1 MNSADVPANSQTG
14 ENSAHASSC
23 AGAIIVAAGLTQRNA
38 GSAADDGDAYDAGWA
53 PLAGRPVLAWAVAS
67 ILRDTRIGEVVL
79 VVTPDRVSDAQ
90 ALVTREH
97 WGGGVTVVPAD
108 GPRRRDAV
116 RSALHA
122 LSPACR
128 WIVVHEATRPLVTPE
143 LIDAGFVAAQQT
155 GAAAASEPVKET
167 IKRVQDGIVAE
178 TLDRSTL
185 VLLQTPQVFE
195 RAVLLAAHQQTDLT
209 LDLPDDA
216 TLAISAGIRVATFPS
231 SHDNIAVTA
240 PDDLAV
246 ATALLTHGGKQLR

>member
-1 MNSADVPANSQTG
+1 MDSAHILANSTTG
-14 ENSAHASSC
+14 ENSAHASAR
-23 AGAIIVAAGLTQRNA
+23 AGAIVVAAGLTHRNE
-38 GSAADDGDAYDAGWA
+38 GSAAHDGDASDAGWA

-67 ILRDTRIGEVVL
+67 ILRDSRIAEVVL
-79 VVTPDRVSDAQ
+79 VVAPDRAGDAR
-90 ALVTREH
+90 ALITREQ
-97 WGGGVTVVPAD
+97 WKGVTVVPAD

-116 RSALHA
+116 KSALHA

-143 LIDAGFVAAQQT
+143 VITAGFVAAQQT

-167 IKRVQDGIVAE
+167 IKRVQDGVIAE

-185 VLLQTPQVFE
+185 VLLQTPQIFE
-195 RAVLLAAHQQTDLT
+195 RKVLLAAHEQTDPA

-216 TLAISAGIRVATFPS
+216 TLAVSAGIRVATFPS
-231 SHDNIAVTA
+231 SHDNIAVTT

>member
-1 MNSADVPANSQTG
+1 MNSADVPANSQTV

-23 AGAIIVAAGLTQRNA
+23 AGAIIVAAGLTQRNE
-38 GSAADDGDAYDAGWA
+38 GSGADDGDAYDAGWA
-53 PLAGRPVLAWAVAS
+53 PLAGRPVLAWAVRS

-79 VVTPDRVSDAQ
+79 VVTPDRVGDAQ

-97 WGGGVTVVPAD
+97 WGGVTVIPAD

-116 RSALHA
+116 RSALPA

-167 IKRVQDGIVAE
+167 IKRVEDGIVAE

-195 RAVLLAAHQQTDLT
+195 RAVLLAAHQQTDPA

-216 TLAISAGIRVATFPS
+216 TLAILAGVRVATFPG

-246 ATALLTHGGKQLR
+246 AKALLTHGGKQLR

>member
-1 MNSADVPANSQTG
+1 MDSADISANSKTG
-14 ENSAHASSC
+14 ENSADASSC
-23 AGAIIVAAGLTQRNA
+23 AGAIIVAVGLTHRNE
-38 GSAADDGDAYDAGWA
+38 GCAAHDGDAFDANWA
-53 PLAGRPVLAWAVAS
+53 PLAGRPMLAWAVAS

-79 VVTPDRVSDAQ
+79 VVAPDRAGDAH
-90 ALVTREH
+90 ALVTREQ
-97 WGGGVTVVPAD
+97 WKGVTVVAAD

-116 RSALHA
+116 RSGLQA

-128 WIVVHEATRPLVTPE
+128 WTVVHEATRPFVGPE
-143 LIDAGFVAAQQT
+143 LIATGFVAAQPT

-167 IKRVQDGIVAE
+167 IKRVQDGSITA

-195 RAVLLAAHQQTDLT
+195 RAVLLAAHQQADPA

-216 TLAISAGIRVATFPS
+216 TLAMSAGIRVATFPS
-231 SHDNIAVTA
+231 SHDNIAVTT

-246 ATALLTHGGKQLR
+246 AQALLTHGGKQLR